1 MRIIVGLL
9 GIGLLLWVGL
19 VALMFVL
26 AHTATNGA
34 PQEAALAAI
43 ACFAIIAPYVGLRA
57 LEITTAHFSSPP
69 KPVVVQ
75 AAPAA
80 PPSPAQPTAPPKP
93 PATV

>member
-9 GIGLLLWVGL
+9 GIGVLLWVGL
-19 VALMFVL
+19 VVLMFML

-75 AAPAA
+75 APS
-80 PPSPAQPTAPPKP
+80 PPSPTQPASPPKP